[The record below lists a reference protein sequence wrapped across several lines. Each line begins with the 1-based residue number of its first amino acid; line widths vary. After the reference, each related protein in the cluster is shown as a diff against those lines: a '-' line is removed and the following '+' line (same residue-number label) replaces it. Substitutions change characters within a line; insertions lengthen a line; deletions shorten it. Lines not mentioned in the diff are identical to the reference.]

1 MKEKEGRI
9 HALGTLTEKGFKV
22 MKSAAGGHRSTFIIS
37 ENKPVIISTSSIFD
51 VKRWQTHP
59 SQATLA
65 HYFFA
70 YVLVHGPTGDIHI
83 MPGEDY
89 RKKSFIALATPHIS
103 PGRMKN
109 LVPFSLEFH
118 SHFVATI
125 IIDR

>member
-22 MKSAAGGHRSTFIIS
+22 IKSAAGGHRSTFIVS

-51 VKRWQTHP
+51 SKKWQTHP

-70 YVLVHGPTGDIHI
+70 YVLVHGPSGDIHI
-83 MPGEDY
+83 MPGEVY
-89 RKKSFIALATPHIS
+89 RKKVEEQMEKYPENLKLFIEDLQNEYKDNWKIL
-103 PGRMKN
+103 R
-109 LVPFSLEFH
+109 
-118 SHFVATI
+118 
-125 IIDR
+125 